1 MPDRTLLTEAQHRHL
16 SVSLA
21 LVADELADALA
32 GSNTSVPTG
41 VFTRVENDF
50 STEEETLLRSEIAG
64 ISQQLTDLAH
74 RFHLSEKIVS
84 RRHKVT
90 ALLSAA
96 WTQLHDCMS
105 TKMQGYGAVNA
116 RLSAKLDSD
125 LLAVI
130 ERVAQ
135 LRVALH
141 RIEDKNLT

>member
-21 LVADELADALA
+21 MVADELADTLA
-32 GSNTSVPTG
+32 SSDTSVPTG
-41 VFTRVENDF
+41 VLTRIANDF
-50 STEEETLLRSEIAG
+50 STKEDTLLGSEIAG
-64 ISQQLTDLAH
+64 ISQQLTELAH
-74 RFHLSEKIVS
+74 RFHLAEKVVS
-84 RRHKVT
+84 RRQKVA

-105 TKMQGYGAVNA
+105 SKMRGYGAVDA

-130 ERVAQ
+130 KRVER
-135 LRVALH
+135 LRLAP
-141 RIEDKNLT
+141 DTG